1 MEETIVKDIYYT
13 LNQLRVSIDSWNKN
27 LLREP
32 DSFDSFNL
40 ELLISDIEGPLEK
53 VKKFR
58 DKIKVEDENNVSEK
72 RKDFEKIFEGNACKN
87 FIYKVFKGD
96 RLIYTSLGTE
106 KFPDDYKPQLFHD
119 GIRIGTSHY
128 GFIMWKYLERF
139 KAWKRDCW
147 YAVNFYN
154 DICSGF
160 YYQLSW
166 EVSHEDN

>member
-13 LNQLRVSIDSWNKN
+13 LNQLRVSIDSWCET

-32 DSFDSFNL
+32 DSFDPFNL
-40 ELLISDIEGPLEK
+40 ESLSSDIDGLLER
-53 VKKFR
+53 VKKSK
-58 DKIKVEDENNVSEK
+58 DKIKVEDENDVSEK
-72 RKDFEKIFEGNACKN
+72 RKNFEKIFDGNACKN

-106 KFPDDYKPQLFHD
+106 KFPDDYKPKLYHD
-119 GIRIGTSHY
+119 GARIGTSYY
-128 GFIMWKYLERF
+128 GFIMWKYMKGY

-154 DICSGF
+154 TCSGF

-166 EVSHEDN
+166 EVSHEDD